1 MVKIRWISLVV
12 SFFFYTVFINVLCH
26 NKTTAP
32 LTKEINQGWEIWQN
46 RNCQACHQLY
56 GLGGY
61 MGPDLTNSTSK
72 VDVAYIKAV
81 IKSGTSRMP
90 NFNLSDNEIEKVIA
104 FLKWVD
110 KSGPS
115 AVDFKNVH
123 WTGTYIID

>member
-1 MVKIRWISLVV
+1 MVKITWISLVA
-12 SFFFYTVFINVLCH
+12 SFVVYTVFINVLCH
-26 NKTTAP
+26 NKTPTP

-46 RNCQACHQLY
+46 KNCQACHQLY
-56 GLGGY
+56 GLGGS
-61 MGPDLTNSTSK
+61 MGPDLTNSTSQ

-90 NFNLSDNEIEKVIA
+90 NFNLSNKEIEKVVA

-110 KSGPS
+110 KSGHS